1 MLSAIVRQQG
11 TAAMDAEMTQ
21 TTLTAAAGR
30 RQTAPSTGKAGLVAA
45 GGLLGALAASSCCI
59 VPLVLFTLGIGGAW
73 IGNLAAL
80 EPYQPY
86 FLAVTAAFLGVGYY
100 LVYRQPKVA
109 CEDGMACARPL
120 PNHVVKAALWG
131 ATAIA
136 GAAFLFPYVAP
147 ALLGV

>member
-1 MLSAIVRQQG
+1 
-11 TAAMDAEMTQ
+11 MDAEMTQ
-21 TTLTAAAGR
+21 TTRTAATDRRPAAPATGR
-30 RQTAPSTGKAGLVAA
+30 VGLVAA

-86 FLAVTAAFLGVGYY
+86 FLAVTAGFLGIGYF

-120 PNHVVKAALWG
+120 PKRVVKAALWG
-131 ATAIA
+131 ATVIA
-136 GAAFLFPYVAP
+136 GAAVLFPFVAP

>member
-1 MLSAIVRQQG
+1 
-11 TAAMDAEMTQ
+11 MDGSQNGVAGSP
-21 TTLTAAAGR
+21 TLAR
-30 RQTAPSTGKAGLVAA
+30 EPVKDIRPLPKAGLAA
-45 GGLLGALAASSCCI
+45 AVGLFGAIAASSCCI
-59 VPLVLFTLGIGGAW
+59 VPLLLFMLGISGAW

-86 FLAVTAAFLGVGYY
+86 FLAAAAAFLGIGYY
-100 LVYRQPKVA
+100 LVYRRPKAA
-109 CEDGMACARPL
+109 CDDGQACARPL
-120 PNHVVKAALWG
+120 PNRIVKLALWS